1 MADIVGGALME
12 NITRLLQQDEEY
24 LLHSVELEVKA
35 LQQELVAINSF
46 LKKSESKRIENDEVQ
61 EVVDRIRDVAGE
73 AEDVVDTYMA
83 EIIELRGRRLLLRKL
98 YHSLFSRGKKLRA
111 AAKKIKSVR
120 NTIHLIYSKKDRYGI
135 LQDGDIESSSTAV
148 RAPTVKEAAKE
159 EKKPEYSGRAPTEKE
174 AAKEKKKQ
182 KKPEHAGSA
191 PTMKEAAKEEKKPE
205 YSGRAPTVK
214 EAAKEKK
221 KQKKPEHAGSAPTM
235 KEVAKE
241 EKKPEYS
248 GRAPTVKEAAKEKK
262 KQKKPEHAGS
272 APTMKEAA
280 KEEYT
285 GEIVEIDIAKSS
297 DHGKASSS
305 EHKGSSSQQEDSHSH
320 SQRWHRS
327 EFDYVVFDII
337 INTGG
342 NVHSFRARVEID
354 TACIPT
360 RKEVRDA
367 FPNSFNGSRLLITSD
382 KQVALLARQ
391 TSPYSLKSLDDETS
405 WQLFCKKVSPIIKS
419 NPDLEAPG
427 KQLVQSCMGAPLA
440 ILVLGG
446 LLVHKEVKYE
456 TWSKLIDHVSFNYS
470 QNTRSL
476 DILRLSYTHLPRN
489 LKPCFLYL
497 GVFPMDSEISAR
509 YLIKLWL
516 AEGAIQQTET
526 KTVEDVADDYLEEL
540 RTRSLIQVTKRRTD
554 GGAKACRIH
563 HLLREISISEGLK
576 EKFFEVHSEY
586 NPASIRKA
594 RRVSRVTNRRT
605 GGAVQV
611 MASRI
616 DDLLIRELSIV
627 DTVKERFLEARS
639 ETNYASTSKT
649 RRLSIQGNISE
660 YISSYPDVPSR
671 AHSLFIFGEG
681 DDFDIKHWRWIFK
694 NFKFLRVL
702 CLEKLFLNSIPKHI
716 EKLTFLRYLRIRSEK
731 LIEIAA
737 IPASICN
744 LQYLEEINV
753 DGHVEE
759 CLPKK
764 IWKMKQLRNLRFSG
778 GMSILATPTSMDN
791 ISTKLQVLSYVLVD
805 ENTKFLMSYLGFPYL
820 RKLHLKYDHGLTK
833 MNEFEV
839 ADVLESLFPKEN
851 EEELGSLKKLES
863 LKILDFPTSEPR
875 PNLFPSTLVKI
886 SFIRSYFNSI
896 HIGILAKLPNLQ
908 ILKLKGRFPYYGI
921 LGPLRCV
928 ADDFPQLR
936 ILQMIDLEIEIWILE
951 SGAMKKLEHLVI
963 SECYHVRNVPE
974 ELAKLSA
981 LTLVEVSQMSRSFK
995 KKLKKL
1001 DFLAKCKVLIDS
1013 KPRKHKPDIE
1023 NVESLQPTLPSL
1035 TPNEPLSMSG
1045 SDMNSLKLATNHTFD
1060 KVDQVSITAG

>member
-61 EVVDRIRDVAGE
+61 EVADRIRDVAGE

-159 EKKPEYSGRAPTEKE
+159 
-174 AAKEKKKQ
+174 KKKQ

-191 PTMKEAAKEEKKPE
+191 PTMKEAAKE
-205 YSGRAPTVK
+205 
-214 EAAKEKK
+214 KK
-221 KQKKPEHAGSAPTM
+221 KQKKPEHD
-235 KEVAKE
+235 
-241 EKKPEYS
+241 
-248 GRAPTVKEAAKEKK
+248 
-262 KQKKPEHAGS
+262 GS

-320 SQRWHRS
+320 SQRWPRS
-327 EFDYVVFDII
+327 EFDYVVGFEIETTTLISHLVKGDPTLDVISITGMGGLGKTTLASKIYEDRRVRDHFDCQAWVFVSQEYKTKDYLFVILRCLI
-337 INTGG
+337 SSSIPEEMFT
-342 NVHSFRARVEID
+342 VSEKELKLTLRAFLREKRYLIVFDDLRTTRVWDEI
-354 TACIPT
+354 
-360 RKEVRDA
+360 RDA

-419 NPDLEAPG
+419 NPDLEPPG

-497 GVFPMDSEISAR
+497 GVFPMDSEISVR

-576 EKFFEVHSEY
+576 EKFFEVHSGY

-627 DTVKERFLEARS
+627 DTVKARFLEARS

-759 CLPKK
+759 CLPKE
-764 IWKMKQLRNLRFSG
+764 IWKMMQLRNLRFSG

-805 ENTKFLMSYLGFPYL
+805 ENTKFLMSYLRFPYL

-1001 DFLAKCKVLIDS
+1001 DFLAKWMVVGI
-1013 KPRKHKPDIE
+1013 RHE
-1023 NVESLQPTLPSL
+1023 
-1035 TPNEPLSMSG
+1035 
-1045 SDMNSLKLATNHTFD
+1045 
-1060 KVDQVSITAG
+1060 